1 MISNDTMLKTVEEHL
16 DEQAEMLSCIRIL
29 IEDKIPFA
37 QWAASERSAFTAALQ
52 PPEEV
57 SQFEAMKARNL
68 ARHLFRQDIEN
79 RLPLAEE
86 FDRFDLSDRIR
97 ADLAGLVRLG
107 AGRHLKDEVLGMTSG
122 HTTTRP

>member
-1 MISNDTMLKTVEEHL
+1 MLRTVEEHL
-16 DEQAEMLSCIRIL
+16 DEQAEMLSSIRSL
-29 IEDKIPFA
+29 IEEKIPFA
-37 QWAASERSAFTAALQ
+37 GWAASEQAAFTAALQ

-86 FDRFDLSDRIR
+86 FDRFDLADRIR

-107 AGRHLKDEVLGMTSG
+107 AGRHLKEEVLGMTSG

>member
-1 MISNDTMLKTVEEHL
+1 MTSDDVLKAVEEHL
-16 DEQAEMLSCIRIL
+16 DDQAEMLSSVRSL

-37 QWAASERSAFTAALQ
+37 EWAASERAAFTAALQ
-52 PPEEV
+52 PPEEM
-57 SQFEAMKARNL
+57 SQFEKMKARNL

-86 FDRFDLSDRIR
+86 FDRFDLADRIR

-107 AGRHLKDEVLGMTSG
+107 SGRHLREEVLGMTSD
-122 HTTTRP
+122 HTTSRH